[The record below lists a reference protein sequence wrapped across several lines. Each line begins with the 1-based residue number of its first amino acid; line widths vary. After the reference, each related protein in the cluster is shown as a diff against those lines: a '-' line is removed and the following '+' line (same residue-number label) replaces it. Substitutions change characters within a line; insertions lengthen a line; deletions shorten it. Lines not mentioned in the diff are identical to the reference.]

1 MRSGWVAGVA
11 LAAVAAAS
19 MMACQEVQNAPE
31 AEEFSNAM
39 HSTLPFMNQTPGLD
53 VHAVR
58 SIRQVIVHKIA
69 VMPLIDEPDAVDKSL
84 PSGAA
89 ESITAELYARANVMG
104 GWEVAPQDDVD
115 AALQQMPPTTL
126 ADMDQNALQLGRKVS
141 VDGVI
146 YGSVH
151 RYRERV
157 GFDYAAQTPAA
168 VAFTLKF
175 VDENSKQIVWTARFA
190 REQKSLAQNIF
201 DLPNF
206 LSHGGRWV
214 RAHDIADEG
223 VQGAL
228 VNLQSKLTIEPV
240 VQGK

>member
-1 MRSGWVAGVA
+1 MAGIA
-11 LAAVAAAS
+11 LAAVVAAS
-19 MMACQEVQNAPE
+19 MGACQELQNAPE
-31 AEEFSNAM
+31 TEELGNAL
-39 HSTLPFMNQTPGLD
+39 HTLPFMNSTPGLD

-69 VMPLIDEPDAVDKSL
+69 VMPLIDEPDTMDKSL

-126 ADMDQNALQLGRKVS
+126 ADMDQNALELGRKVS

-168 VAFTLKF
+168 IAFTLKF

-190 REQKSLAQNIF
+190 REQRSLAENIL

-214 RAHDIADEG
+214 RAHDIAAEG

-228 VNLQSKLTIEPV
+228 VNLQSKLTVEPV

>member
-1 MRSGWVAGVA
+1 MAGVA
-11 LAAVAAAS
+11 LAAAVAAPMA
-19 MMACQEVQNAPE
+19 ACQQVRNAPE
-31 AEEFSNAM
+31 TEELGNVM
-39 HSTLPFMNQTPGLD
+39 HDTLPFMNSTPGLD
-53 VHAVR
+53 VQAVR
-58 SIRQVIVHKIA
+58 SIRQVIVHKIT
-69 VMPLIDEPDAVDKSL
+69 VMPLIDEPDEMDKSL
-84 PSGAA
+84 PAGAA
-89 ESITAELYARANVMG
+89 GSITAELYGRANVIG
-104 GWEVAPQDDVD
+104 GWEVVPQDDVD
-115 AALQQMPPTTL
+115 AALQQMPPTTI
-126 ADMDQNALQLGRKVS
+126 ADMDQNALALGRKVAA
-141 VDGVI
+141 DGVI

-190 REQKSLAQNIF
+190 REQRSLAENIL

-214 RAHDIADEG
+214 RAHDIAVEG

-228 VNLQSKLTIEPV
+228 VNLQSKLTVEPV

>member
-1 MRSGWVAGVA
+1 MAAAA
-11 LAAVAAAS
+11 LAAAVAAP
-19 MMACQEVQNAPE
+19 MTACQQIRNAPE
-31 AEEFSNAM
+31 TEELGNVM
-39 HSTLPFMNQTPGLD
+39 HDTLPFMNSTPGLD
-53 VHAVR
+53 VQAVR
-58 SIRQVIVHKIA
+58 SIRQVIVHKIT
-69 VMPLIDEPDAVDKSL
+69 VMPLIDEPDEMDKSL
-84 PSGAA
+84 PAGAA
-89 ESITAELYARANVMG
+89 GSITAELYGRANVIG
-104 GWEVAPQDDVD
+104 GWEVVPQDDVD
-115 AALQQMPPTTL
+115 AALQQMPPTTR
-126 ADMDQNALQLGRKVS
+126 ADMDQNALALGRKVAA
-141 VDGVI
+141 DGVI

-190 REQKSLAQNIF
+190 REQRSLAENIL

-214 RAHDIADEG
+214 RAHDIAVEG

-228 VNLQSKLTIEPV
+228 VNLQSKLTVEPV